1 MGNSTFFNRGQ
12 GAAENESDFMEHS
25 LLGAPPTVPATGA
38 IRLYMDAT
46 GIPSTINATGDV
58 VKYVS
63 GTQAN
68 VDDAVSKKHT
78 AGTDQ
83 GLDTGGANAVT
94 AADVKLAVTAKHSNS
109 LDHSNASDHTQ
120 GTDQGLDTGGANAV
134 TAANVK
140 SAVDLKHSNSLDHAN
155 TLDHSNAADHT
166 QGTDTGLDSGGTNPV
181 TAATIKGVT
190 DLVTPGAGAN
200 SAIVGTGGV
209 GHLNTAAGT
218 NNVVG
223 GLDNTCAGNKNLVAG
238 SNQICGGHNNI
249 VVGNSHNLPDV
260 TENFNAVFG
269 DDNDIAGACNL
280 ICGKSNGCRGDYNH
294 IEGQGNTTD
303 YEVAGN
309 MNYTHL
315 EGKEAVG
322 TMSNIHVQA
331 AGKFTGSVPASAQY
345 LSFVAKGI
353 TTDATPVDLLL
364 DGAAIAFWWQPAMYA
379 FRIMIIGSNIDV
391 NAGGHYDL
399 QGMISREPAADTL
412 ALIGS
417 VSKTVVHETTS
428 AYDANVTV
436 DDTLKTLKITVTGA
450 AGTTLRWVAF
460 VEMVQVSFAAP

>member
-1 MGNSTFFNRGQ
+1 
-12 GAAENESDFMEHS
+12 
-25 LLGAPPTVPATGA
+25 
-38 IRLYMDAT
+38 MDAT

-68 VDDAVSKKHT
+68 VDDAVSKRHA

-109 LDHSNASDHTQ
+109 LDHSNASDHTA

-140 SAVDLKHSNSLDHAN
+140 SAVDLKHSNSLDH
-155 TLDHSNAADHT
+155 SNAADHT
-166 QGTDTGLDSGGTNPV
+166 QGTDTGLDTGGTNPV

-190 DLVTPGAGAN
+190 DLVKPGAGAN
-200 SAIVGTGGV
+200 SIIAGTGGA

-249 VVGNSHNLPDV
+249 VAGNSHNLPDV

-269 DDNDIAGACNL
+269 DDHDVAGACNL

-303 YEVAGN
+303 FESSGDID
-309 MNYTHL
+309 YTHL
-315 EGKEAVG
+315 EGKEAIG
-322 TMSNIHVQA
+322 SMSNIHVQA
-331 AGKFTGSVPASAQY
+331 AGKFAGSVTGSAQY
-345 LSFVAKGI
+345 SSFVAKGI

-379 FRIMIIGSNIDV
+379 FRIMIIGSNSDV
-391 NAGGHYDL
+391 DAGGHYAL
-399 QGMISREPAADTL
+399 QGMISREPGADTL

-450 AGTTLRWVAF
+450 AGITLRWVAF
-460 VEMVQVSFAAP
+460 VEMVQVSFATP

>member
-12 GAAENESDFMEHS
+12 GASENESDFQEHS
-25 LLGAPPTVPATGA
+25 LLVTPPAKPAAGLIRTFMDEDGVLNFIDAAGDTVKVIT
-38 IRLYMDAT
+38 
-46 GIPSTINATGDV
+46 
-58 VKYVS
+58 

-68 VDDAVSKKHT
+68 VDDAVSKRHA

-94 AADVKLAVTAKHSNS
+94 AAE
-109 LDHSNASDHTQ
+109 
-120 GTDQGLDTGGANAV
+120 
-134 TAANVK
+134 VK
-140 SAVDLKHSNSLDHAN
+140 SAVNLKHSNSLDHAN
-155 TLDHSNAADHT
+155 TLDHSNASDHA
-166 QGTDTGLDSGGTNPV
+166 QGTDTGLDTGGTNPV

-190 DLVTPGAGAN
+190 DLVKPGAGAN
-200 SAIVGTGGV
+200 SVIVGSGGA

-249 VVGNSHNLPDV
+249 VAGNSHNLPDV

-294 IEGQGNTTD
+294 IEGSGNTTD
-303 YEVAGN
+303 YEVAGDID
-309 MNYTHL
+309 YTHL
-315 EGKEAVG
+315 EGKEAIG
-322 TMSNIHVQA
+322 SMSNIHVQA
-331 AGKFTGSVPASAQY
+331 AGKFTGGVPGSAQY

-379 FRIMIIGSNIDV
+379 FRIMIIASNSDV
-391 NAGGHYDL
+391 DAGCHYSL
-399 QGMISREPAADTL
+399 QGMISREPAEDTL
-412 ALIGS
+412 AIIGS

-450 AGTTLRWVAF
+450 AETTLRWVAF